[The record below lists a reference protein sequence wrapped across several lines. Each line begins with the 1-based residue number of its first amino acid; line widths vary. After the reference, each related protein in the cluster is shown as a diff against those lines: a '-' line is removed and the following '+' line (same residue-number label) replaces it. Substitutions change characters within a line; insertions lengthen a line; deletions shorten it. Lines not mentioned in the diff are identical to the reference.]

1 MYLYRIKLIAG
12 MTAASALLWFA
23 NAQAQTGSPADS
35 APVTPPIPSMTG
47 ALYQG
52 LPGVWINQ
60 GKHLWFCQWQGNAA
74 PRNERIS
81 CFGTEL
87 PPTPSR

>member
-1 MYLYRIKLIAG
+1 MSLCRITLLAV
-12 MTAASALLWFA
+12 MTAAAPLALFA
-23 NAQAQTGSPADS
+23 NAHAQTSSPADS
-35 APVTPPIPSMTG
+35 PAAATPPSMTG

-60 GKHLWFCQWQGNAA
+60 GRHLWFCQWQGNAA

-87 PPTPSR
+87 PATPSK

>member
-1 MYLYRIKLIAG
+1 MSPCMIRSISLI
-12 MTAASALLWFA
+12 TAAAAFVSLADA
-23 NAQAQTGSPADS
+23 EAQTGLPPEPAPAA
-35 APVTPPIPSMTG
+35 APPTMTG

-81 CFGTEL
+81 CYGTDL
-87 PPTPSR
+87 PATPSR

>member
-1 MYLYRIKLIAG
+1 MSLHRMKLIAAI
-12 MTAASALLWFA
+12 AAAATPVSLAIA
-23 NAQAQTGSPADS
+23 EAQTNAPADAAVS
-35 APVTPPIPSMTG
+35 ATPPAMTG

-60 GKHLWFCQWQGNAA
+60 GRHLWFCQWQGNAA

-87 PPTPSR
+87 PAPSAR

>member
-1 MYLYRIKLIAG
+1 MLAYRIKLLAI
-12 MTAASALLWFA
+12 MTAAAPLVLSAD
-23 NAQAQTGSPADS
+23 AQAQTS
-35 APVTPPIPSMTG
+35 APAEYPATTAPPSMTG

-87 PPTPSR
+87 PATPSR

>member
-1 MYLYRIKLIAG
+1 MYLYRIKLIAV
-12 MTAASALLWFA
+12 MTAAAALVWFT
-23 NAQAQTGSPADS
+23 NAQAQTASPADS
-35 APVTPPIPSMTG
+35 APSTTPPSMTG

-74 PRNERIS
+74 PRNERIA

-87 PPTPSR
+87 PATPAR